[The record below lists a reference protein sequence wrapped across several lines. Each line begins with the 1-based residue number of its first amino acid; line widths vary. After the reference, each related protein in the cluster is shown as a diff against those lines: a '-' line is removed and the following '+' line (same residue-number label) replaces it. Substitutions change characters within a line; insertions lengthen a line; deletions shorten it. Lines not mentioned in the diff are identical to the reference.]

1 MRKAKDIFYQLGS
14 IASSYD
20 TDGIDLRFLN
30 NDHAD
35 GYDLRVSYS
44 LFFHDEFELND
55 DLEYCKC

>member
-1 MRKAKDIFYQLGS
+1 MRKAQDIFYQLGS

-44 LFFHDEFELND
+44 LFLS
-55 DLEYCKC
+55 